1 MYQIYF
7 DFSVTNYSRTPIIR
21 TPIIR
26 NTYYPN
32 TTLTKEIRTW
42 QEALERQLRLREK
55 MRPKTNKQLTRA
67 RRAVF
72 TVYNIGKATT
82 EWVLFNTTVVPEKN
96 ERLGSE

>member
-1 MYQIYF
+1 MQINPF
-7 DFSVTNYSRTPIIR
+7 LVVTQVRNAVFLALSLPVIYSRTPIIR

-26 NTYYPN
+26 NAYYPN
-32 TTLTKEIRTW
+32 TTLTKEIRTS

-72 TVYNIGKATT
+72 TVFTVYNIGKATT
-82 EWVLFNTTVVPEKN
+82 E
-96 ERLGSE
+96 